1 MTENSQRPFH
11 WSLFDAENDELR
23 KQIQAKHNISDE
35 QMEKIRLQ
43 TIQLKQQRKDG
54 DH

>member
-1 MTENSQRPFH
+1 MTEDSQNSFH

-23 KQIQAKHNISDE
+23 KQVQAKYNITDE

-43 TIQLKQQRKDG
+43 TIQLKQPRKDG